1 MKSRCTTNSDV
12 EWPEGQVDSA
22 ALLFARAK
30 IAMSQL
36 FRFPT
41 SVKRDPAIDVWMRE
55 HSGELGTTAQRW
67 FEVMRGCG
75 DDVRELLHDGHP
87 TACVGDAAFG
97 YVNAFSAHVN
107 VGFFRGAEL
116 SDPSGLLEG
125 TGKFMRHVKLRPER
139 DVDAVALTK
148 LIETAYTDIK
158 RCLMSDE

>member
-1 MKSRCTTNSDV
+1 M
-12 EWPEGQVDSA
+12 
-22 ALLFARAK
+22 K

-36 FRFPT
+36 LRFPS
-41 SVKRDPAIDVWMRE
+41 SVKRDAAIEVWMRE
-55 HSGELGTTAQRW
+55 HSGELGTTAQCW

-97 YVNAFSAHVN
+97 YVNAFRAHVN

-139 DVDAVALTK
+139 DVDAAALTK
-148 LIETAYTDIK
+148 LIETAYTDMK
-158 RCLMSDE
+158 RRLKAE